1 MIQFEVYKKTRW
13 ELKAGGQ
20 KKVDYVFI
28 FKYLYIQRK
37 MNNMSDIC
45 TEAEYKV
52 QISM

>member
-37 MNNMSDIC
+37 MNNDC
-45 TEAEYKV
+45 RFTEAEYKV